1 MIPYQFEMLFPDHT
15 VKKKISILH
24 LKFHKH
30 KWRKKVS
37 SWIFSIPIYMC
48 FVQCRYLSVLRKNKI
63 TSGRLKLPVKK
74 DIKRF
79 LEKPFVFICFARN
92 SLYEDR
98 YARKEK
104 ASHLNSF
111 YIHTFCI
118 MYYVLYP
125 DSYRCLVKQATA

>member
-1 MIPYQFEMLFPDHT
+1 
-15 VKKKISILH
+15 
-24 LKFHKH
+24 
-30 KWRKKVS
+30 
-37 SWIFSIPIYMC
+37 MC
-48 FVQCRYLSVLRKNKI
+48 FVRSQYLSVLSKNKI

-92 SLYEDR
+92 SSYKDR

-111 YIHTFCI
+111 IPIHLVLRI
-118 MYYVLYP
+118 MYFILILIGA
-125 DSYRCLVKQATA
+125 S